1 MKLQNMSGG
10 RISRIAMRS
19 LLYIILSAGA
29 VAVAWPIVWMFLS
42 VFKTT
47 EEILRVPPTL
57 LPRNPTVSHFRDLFS
72 LYPFFRSYI
81 NSLIVTASGTFLVLL
96 TSSLAGYIFA
106 KFKFPGNNIF
116 FVATLATIMIPA
128 QMKIIPLYLI
138 VKGLGWLNTYQ
149 GIIAPG
155 IVEAF
160 GIFLMRQFMQSLPD
174 DYLDAARV
182 DGLSEFGIYARI
194 ALPLMKPGI
203 SVLAI
208 IVVLGSWE
216 ALLWPLI
223 VINSTEMRTL
233 PLLLNAISGKGA
245 RYDLTM
251 AGAALTS
258 LPPLI
263 VFFLF
268 QRQFIKVAALSG
280 LK

>member
-1 MKLQNMSGG
+1 MKLQN
-10 RISRIAMRS
+10 ISRKRIVQITMRS
-19 LLYIILSAGA
+19 FLYIILSAGA

-42 VFKTT
+42 AFKTT

-57 LPRNPTVSHFRDLFS
+57 LPRNPSVANFMDLFS
-72 LYPFFRSYI
+72 LYPFFRSYL
-81 NSLIVTASGTFLVLL
+81 NSLVVITSGTFLVLF

-106 KFKFPGNNIF
+106 KFKFPGNNIL
-116 FVATLATIMIPA
+116 FVATLATFMIPME
-128 QMKIIPLYLI
+128 MKIIPLYLI

-203 SVLAI
+203 STLAI
-208 IVVLGSWE
+208 IVVLGSWQ
-216 ALLWPLI
+216 AFLWPLI
-223 VINSTEMRTL
+223 VINSAEMRTL
-233 PLLLNAISGKGA
+233 PLLLNTISYKGA

-258 LPPLI
+258 FPPLI

-268 QRQFIKVAALSG
+268 QKQFIKVATLTG